1 MAIVEVCCQTPTIH
15 QRLLVSDVN
24 EELNRNNV
32 KNFDASNLPAYKS
45 ELLQQFRRTN
55 YITSLWSNAHMKGIC
70 IFSPENNG
78 WTLEDNQYHF
88 NWFDGDQLPAFV
100 SESLQD
106 EPVDTK
112 DADEDNE
119 DIQYQHWI
127 DDEISIFNDDNNE
140 D

>member
-1 MAIVEVCCQTPTIH
+1 
-15 QRLLVSDVN
+15 
-24 EELNRNNV
+24 
-32 KNFDASNLPAYKS
+32 
-45 ELLQQFRRTN
+45 
-55 YITSLWSNAHMKGIC
+55 MKGIC
-70 IFSPENNG
+70 IFSPQNNG
-78 WTLEDNQYHF
+78 WTLKGNQYHF

-106 EPVDTK
+106 ESEVDTK

-127 DDEISIFNDDNNE
+127 DDELSIFNDDNNE

>member
-1 MAIVEVCCQTPTIH
+1 MIDVDAA
-15 QRLLVSDVN
+15 RLQLFIKTYIVSDVN
-24 EELNRNNV
+24 EEFIRKNV
-32 KNFDASNLPAYKS
+32 KNFDASNLPPRKS
-45 ELLQQFRRTN
+45 ELLQQFRRAN

-70 IFSPENNG
+70 TFSPENKV

-88 NWFDGDQLPAFV
+88 NWFDGDQLLAFV

-106 EPVDTK
+106 ESDTK

-127 DDEISIFNDDNNE
+127 DDEISNFNDDDNG